1 MDKTTIGDLAEKL
14 AASLPEGMRAV
25 KTDLENNFKVV
36 LEAGLKDIDLV
47 TREEF
52 AVQEAVLART
62 REKLERLE
70 ARLAEIEQQDL

>member
-1 MDKTTIGDLAEKL
+1 MDKTKIGDLAEKL
-14 AASLPEGMRAV
+14 AASLPEGLRAV
-25 KTDLENNFKVV
+25 KADLENNFKVV
-36 LEAGLKDIDLV
+36 LEAGLSDIDLV

-70 ARLAEIEQQDL
+70 ARLAEIEQQQL